1 MAILGAIVL
10 IGLAALIGWAEGA
23 EATFRDVLEVLGKVL
38 LFILA
43 VVVAIAGLFFLVI
56 R

>member
-10 IGLAALIGWAEGA
+10 IGLAALIGWAEGS
-23 EATFRDVLEVLGKVL
+23 EATFQDVLEVLGKAL
-38 LFILA
+38 LIIVA
-43 VVVAIAGLFFLVI
+43 IVAAIAGLFVLVI